1 MLNNVDLNSQDSFY
15 PQFDTCN
22 DSAIGIMDT
31 KEHQDVFM
39 DAERAAPTPFAHGEF
54 AMDHF
59 PSVRF
64 MKLNCF
70 TRSAL

>member
-22 DSAIGIMDT
+22 DSAIGMMDT

-39 DAERAAPTPFAHGEF
+39 DAERTAPTQFAHGEF
-54 AMDHF
+54 AINRIL
-59 PSVRF
+59 SVCF
-64 MKLNCF
+64 MKLIC
-70 TRSAL
+70 LIGCGL

>member
-22 DSAIGIMDT
+22 DSAIGMMDT

-39 DAERAAPTPFAHGEF
+39 DAERTAPTQFAHGEF
-54 AMDHF
+54 SIDHF
-59 PSVRF
+59 ISVHF
-64 MKLNCF
+64 MKFICF
-70 TRSAL
+70 TGFEL